1 MKFYEFEEL
10 MSSKGFNSLAD
21 MARALNTTPQAVSN
35 WKARNQVP
43 YHIVAKISQESN
55 VEIKKDA
62 SESYTI
68 NTVADEQS
76 NISLSDLLIVFG
88 EQLKVIFLIPFIF
101 VFITFTYTKFIQEP
115 LYQSTSTI
123 LLPKSNS
130 IGSGGLAGIASQFGV
145 NVPQTLDNDLSSP
158 ALFPEILASRTFAR
172 RILNKKFYS
181 SKFDKKISLLS
192 IYMNSDKIQNVN
204 NEKEIQHGINLFR
217 NRVMLQNQGAFSV
230 LISKA
235 KDPEL
240 SQSINKTVLDE
251 LQVLNRFYKIQH
263 VNEKTKFIKNR
274 IESVERE
281 LEKSEK
287 KLKIF
292 RQKNRQISSP
302 ALQLDLDRLNRDVE
316 VQKGVYLTL
325 KQQLELAKIE
335 EIQESSIL
343 QILDEPQIPLS
354 PFNKK
359 IKLNIIFS
367 VVTGLGLGI
376 FLGFIRSYFNNN
388 NIDERKKL
396 RKFRSYFNKKRRD
409 LVIDRRITGIVSLLF
424 ICGLPF
430 YIGHKSANPEYFGL
444 YSSKYII
451 IIVIYILSL
460 TLSLYL
466 FINKTVRKNP

>member
-1 MKFYEFEEL
+1 
-10 MSSKGFNSLAD
+10 
-21 MARALNTTPQAVSN
+21 
-35 WKARNQVP
+35 
-43 YHIVAKISQESN
+43 
-55 VEIKKDA
+55 
-62 SESYTI
+62 
-68 NTVADEQS
+68 
-76 NISLSDLLIVFG
+76 
-88 EQLKVIFLIPFIF
+88 
-101 VFITFTYTKFIQEP
+101 
-115 LYQSTSTI
+115 
-123 LLPKSNS
+123 
-130 IGSGGLAGIASQFGV
+130 ASQFGV

-302 ALQLDLDRLNRDVE
+302 ALQL
-316 VQKGVYLTL
+316 
-325 KQQLELAKIE
+325 
-335 EIQESSIL
+335 
-343 QILDEPQIPLS
+343 
-354 PFNKK
+354 
-359 IKLNIIFS
+359 
-367 VVTGLGLGI
+367 
-376 FLGFIRSYFNNN
+376 
-388 NIDERKKL
+388 
-396 RKFRSYFNKKRRD
+396 
-409 LVIDRRITGIVSLLF
+409 
-424 ICGLPF
+424 
-430 YIGHKSANPEYFGL
+430 
-444 YSSKYII
+444 
-451 IIVIYILSL
+451 
-460 TLSLYL
+460 
-466 FINKTVRKNP
+466 